1 MISRHK
7 NDRDKIIFG
16 FTRGSDPAE
25 LEIEEKLKIHNV
37 DESQSPILEM
47 MFLNF
52 WRAVSPKFLR
62 DRTRERYQNA
72 SFLVL
77 FYIQLKTRKKIFS
90 PVTKI

>member
-1 MISRHK
+1 MIFR
-7 NDRDKIIFG
+7 FQ
-16 FTRGSDPAE
+16 RGSDPAE
-25 LEIEEKLKIHNV
+25 LESVERLKIHNV
-37 DESQSPILEM
+37 DESQSIILEC

-52 WRAVSPKFLR
+52 WGAVSPKFLR

-77 FYIQLKTRKKIFS
+77 FYIQLKTRKKNFS

>member
-7 NDRDKIIFG
+7 NDRDKIIFS

-25 LEIEEKLKIHNV
+25 LEIEERLKIRNV

-77 FYIQLKTRKKIFS
+77 FYNQLKTRKKIFS